1 MSITNQQ
8 IKALVCPTD
17 RKQVKKSIGDGL
29 FILVKTNG
37 SKLWRFRY
45 KYASKHQEMAIGKYP
60 TVSLSKAKEMVQ
72 DARALLREGINPME
86 KRKERKRMVVEIEMF
101 FEPIA
106 MEWWRLVYNSK
117 EWSEDHAD
125 KVKRWISKDTKIINK
140 LHIKKINGTHI
151 NDIMNKIKESGF
163 VRKAP
168 DVLSMI
174 NRVFKYAKVKG
185 YTENNP
191 AENFPLTDL
200 IGALPRVQHYSAITS
215 KGDLAQL
222 IYDVD
227 NNNKGNYCSIEALK
241 LAPRLLLRPGEVRL
255 LKWEYVD
262 LNDHLIRIPAE
273 KIKNRANDHLVP
285 LSKQMLYQFEEIKKY
300 TGYSSFVFPNQNDT
314 RKTLSKNVLANRL
327 RALGYDAE
335 IMSAH
340 GFRTTA
346 STNLYEMG
354 YAEDVVE
361 TQLAHLLGNTTRQSY
376 NRAKYLPQRRE
387 MMQHWSDLLDELKDN
402 L

>member
-8 IKALVCPTD
+8 IKTLVCPTD
-17 RKQVKKSIGDGL
+17 RKHVKKSIGDGL

-45 KYASKHQEMAIGKYP
+45 KYASKHQEMALGKYP
-60 TVSLSKAKEMVQ
+60 TVTLSKAKEMVQ

-86 KRKERKRMVVEIEMF
+86 QRKERKRMVVEIEMF

-106 MEWWRLVYNSK
+106 MEWWRLVHNSK
-117 EWSEDHAD
+117 EWSEEHAD

-163 VRKAP
+163 VRKTP

-185 YTENNP
+185 YTDNNP

-215 KGDLAQL
+215 KVDLAQL

-227 NNNKGNYCSIEALK
+227 NNNKGSYCSIEALK

-262 LNDHLIRIPAE
+262 LNDCLIRIPAE
-273 KIKNRANDHLVP
+273 KIKHRTNDHLVP
-285 LSKQMLYQFEEIKKY
+285 LSKQMLCRFEEIKKY

-314 RKTLSKNVLANRL
+314 RKTISKNVLTNRL

-361 TQLAHLLGNTTRQSY
+361 TQLAHLIGNTTRQSY
-376 NRAKYLPQRRE
+376 NRAKYLSQRRE
-387 MMQHWSDLLDELKDN
+387 MMQNWSDLLDELKDN